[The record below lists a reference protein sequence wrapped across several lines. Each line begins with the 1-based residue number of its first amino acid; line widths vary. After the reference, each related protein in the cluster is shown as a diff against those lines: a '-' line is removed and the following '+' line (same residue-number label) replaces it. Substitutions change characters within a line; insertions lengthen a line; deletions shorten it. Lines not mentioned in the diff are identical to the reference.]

1 MKPLFIA
8 IAFLSFAF
16 FAAAQDKKSSQ
27 AEKKDTAT
35 AMDDKKEKPQLD
47 KDVEEI
53 RNTLA
58 KEKDT
63 TSKVGVIHL
72 KNTSIDIY
80 EGKAKKT
87 TSEIDSVTFS
97 IESGKL
103 SRRLLYVQTKDGRF
117 YNQDAP
123 IAVIR
128 INERGLDKLENIE
141 PDKKTYILLKDVLL
155 YESFNIYVP
164 DGIDNITLNKDNG
177 RYVLTAASNFN
188 SMVNFSLYTDL
199 TGLLGRRANG
209 LVNTEVSGKFITN
222 TRNITNRDI
231 TLLSFIEPTIV
242 LSKFDSKYKS
252 IDSSAIKPGINGQ
265 KDTVD
270 RMLLMQTAWLKGSM
284 KFNLLTIRMVSNQYF
299 NINVLARINV
309 VNGDSLYRKEKDI
322 LFFDYAPELS
332 YSINRLKN
340 FGMEISLKWLQQI
353 VADKE
358 AFSNKGR
365 ESVFNPQIAFNYYPT
380 NKPTNRLY
388 LRFNYF
394 ANANRNANNFYQ
406 LQFGWKTGI
415 KF

>member
-8 IAFLSFAF
+8 IAFLSITF
-16 FAAAQDKKSSQ
+16 FAAAQDKKISQ

-35 AMDDKKEKPQLD
+35 GTNDKQEKTQLE

-53 RNTLA
+53 KNTLA

-72 KNTSIDIY
+72 KKTSIDIY
-80 EGKAKKT
+80 EGKDKKT

-103 SRRLLYVQTKDGRF
+103 SRKLMYVQTKDGRF

-123 IAVIR
+123 IAIIR
-128 INERGLDKLENIE
+128 INERGLDKLENTE
-141 PDKKTYILLKDVLL
+141 PDKKTYVLLKDVLL
-155 YESFNIYVP
+155 YENTLGYVP
-164 DGIDNITLNKDNG
+164 DDVDNITLNKDND
-177 RYVLTAASNFN
+177 RYVLTATSNLN

-222 TRNITNRDI
+222 TRNTTNRDI
-231 TLLSFIEPTIV
+231 TPLSFIEPTIV

-252 IDSSAIKPGINGQ
+252 IDSSAIKPGMNGQ

-284 KFNLLTIRMVSNQYF
+284 KFNLLTIRTLSNQYF

-309 VNGDSLYRKEKDI
+309 VNGDSLYGKENDI
-322 LFFDYAPELS
+322 LFFEYAPELS

-340 FGMEISLKWLQQI
+340 FGMDVSLKWLQQR

-358 AFSNKGR
+358 AFSNKGW
-365 ESVFNPQIAFNYYPT
+365 ESVFNPQIGFYYYPT
-380 NKPTNRLY
+380 GKPANRLY

-394 ANANRNANNFYQ
+394 ANANRDANNFYQ